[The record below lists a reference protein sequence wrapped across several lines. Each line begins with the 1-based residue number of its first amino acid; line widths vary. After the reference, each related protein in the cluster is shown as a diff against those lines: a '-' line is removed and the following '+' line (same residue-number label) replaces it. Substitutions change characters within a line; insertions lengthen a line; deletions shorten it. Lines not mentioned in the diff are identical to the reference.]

1 MAKRKTLKVGDRVKL
16 IGDEIRVCGVI
27 VHESGKGN
35 LASDVG
41 KPYEVHWFLPIPA
54 RQRCGSYGPDEIAL
68 TKISNKKV
76 NELLM
81 ERYGVIYEDD
91 II

>member
-1 MAKRKTLKVGDRVKL
+1 MPKRKTLKVGDRVKHVS
-16 IGDEIRVCGVI
+16 DDTYMCGVV
-27 VHESGKGN
+27 VHVSGEGN
-35 LASDVG
+35 LAYEAG
-41 KPYEVHWFLPIPA
+41 NPYVVHWFLPIPV
-54 RQRCGSYGPDEIAL
+54 RERRGSYGPNDIAI

-76 NELLM
+76 NEILM